1 MKRLLIIL
9 VLFISYSITFAQD
22 ETTGAISGHVWEND
36 GVTPIVD
43 AWVNAQIVSGGPH
56 YGQSSGT
63 DGSYVIT
70 NLPVGDYMLTTNP
83 NGYTCQTFDRALT
96 QEDIDF
102 VKVNAGDTIKGINF
116 FLERGGSIAGHVY
129 DAETKEPL
137 EDIDVEGGPLGIYYP
152 SGCRSNSNSDGSYV
166 IWGDFPTG
174 YCWVHAPTCSHYS
187 AYILDYDSTKTVYVH
202 SPDTTFGVDFYLSK
216 GGAISGRVLE
226 EDGVSPI
233 RDATVV
239 VTSEDHQVHRHSNTQ
254 TNGDYIVPGLPS
266 RRYPI
271 GVTVGID
278 PTKYHMGYYDNKP
291 RREDATL
298 VDVTAPDTTRGI
310 DIILSRVVYQ
320 SISNS
325 FIEATVTDRYPGC
338 NLTVGNT
345 GGLPETIEDN
355 DKDLMFGH
363 PSPYT
368 SFTTIRMD
376 GGDYIYG
383 SDQGDLTT
391 DPYISADGKSIT
403 RVWTLRN
410 LAITQKVSLVQSTW
424 SLNQYEDT
432 AELRYVIVNQ
442 DNTSHEVG
450 LRIMLDTML
459 GDNDGAPLMIP
470 YSEYSD
476 YEREFLKSVPPGI
489 PPWWTAIEG
498 DVTSIIFSAQGT
510 MTEGQATAPDRFVTA
525 AWTEI
530 FNTRWDYTVSSD
542 RKVIF
547 DSAVAMWWNPV
558 TVAPEETLKVVTYY
572 GLGEGTPDLSPP
584 YTDQHDPLKEATEVS
599 VHSNIALHIKDD
611 HKGVD
616 RTSVVLKVD
625 EEQVTPEIMG
635 ELKDYTIIYNPVHAF
650 KYNQQVTVS
659 VDAKDLA
666 WVPNAMETEVY
677 TIRMATDTIPPYTTD
692 HNPAGGA
699 VNIPADGDIIVH
711 VRDNLAGVDLSSLT
725 MEVEGEEVTPEVS
738 GTESDYGLT
747 HHPSQPLACNDTIDV
762 VIRARDLALPA
773 NVMKE
778 DRYRFF
784 TEVDKSPPFTTD
796 HNPRSEERNVALNA
810 DISLRIRDNFSG
822 VDTSSILLKVDG
834 VEVIPEITGTP
845 LNYLVSY
852 DPPQDF
858 HDNQIIEVQVEA
870 EDQAHPHNVME
881 REVYHFRTVQILP
894 DLMAIDLRPEEQLVV
909 GEAGRVLGQIR
920 NEIETVGE
928 AFHVLFRSGG
938 TTLKDT
944 LINGMSID
952 EVVTI
957 PARVLFSERGT
968 HEVEMMADSRDEI
981 TELAETNNTQKLVIE
996 ILQGPAGQLVVRPNP
1011 FTPNGDGYNDEVVF
1025 QVAGMGLDSPVVK
1038 IFDRRGM
1045 EVKEIKE
1052 SSDYW
1057 LVWDGKN
1064 ENGREMEPGVY
1075 LYLLMDGAK
1084 KLNSGTVV
1092 LAR

>member
-1 MKRLLIIL
+1 MKRSLIIL
-9 VLFISYSITFAQD
+9 VLFISYSITFAQN
-22 ETTGAISGHVWEND
+22 ETTGAISGHVYDAESLSPLPNVRLMVSHTSDYFSGTTEND
-36 GVTPIVD
+36 GYYI
-43 AWVNAQIVSGGPH
+43 I
-56 YGQSSGT
+56 
-63 DGSYVIT
+63 
-70 NLPVGDYMLTTNP
+70 NLPVGNCTVTAQM
-83 NGYTCQTFDRALT
+83 NGY
-96 QEDIDF
+96 IDQITNEIF
-102 VKVNAGDTIKGINF
+102 KINAGDTITGINF
-116 FLERGGSIAGHVY
+116 YLQRGGSIAGHVY
-129 DAETKEPL
+129 DDENKVPL
-137 EDIDVEGGPLGIYYP
+137 SGIGIRGSAMDRDAVGDVQSQL
-152 SGCRSNSNSDGSYV
+152 DGSYL
-166 IWGDFPTG
+166 IWGKCSEG
-174 YCWVHAPTCSHYS
+174 YWNVTAPAFFSDS
-187 AYILDYDSTKTVYVH
+187 PYILSTKTVYIQI
-202 SPDTTFGVDFYLSK
+202 PDTTFGVDFYLRK
-216 GGAISGRVLE
+216 GGAIAGKVLDENLIPISEVIAWASSEDEKTNRATFTRSDGTYTATGLQSGR
-226 EDGVSPI
+226 
-233 RDATVV
+233 
-239 VTSEDHQVHRHSNTQ
+239 
-254 TNGDYIVPGLPS
+254 YK
-266 RRYPI
+266 I
-271 GVTVGID
+271 GVLQHID
-278 PTKYHMGYYDNKP
+278 LAQYHTGYYQNTP
-291 RREDATL
+291 RKEDATL
-298 VDVTAPDTTRGI
+298 VNVNAPDTTYNI
-310 DIILSRVVYQ
+310 DIILDKVVNQ
-320 SISNS
+320 FTSNS
-325 FIEATVTDRYPGC
+325 LIQVTVSDRYPGC

-345 GGLPETIEDN
+345 GGLPETVEDDN
-355 DKDLMFGH
+355 KDLLFGH

-368 SFTTIRMD
+368 SYTTIRLD
-376 GGDYIYG
+376 GEDYIYG

-391 DPYISADGKSIT
+391 DPYVSADGKSIT

-410 LAITQKVSLVQSTW
+410 LAITQKVTLVTSTW
-424 SLNQYEDT
+424 SLNRYEDT
-432 AELRYVIVNQ
+432 AELRYIIVNQ

-476 YEREFLKSVPPGI
+476 YEREFLKNVPPGI

-498 DVTSIIFSAQGT
+498 DVMNVIFSAQGT
-510 MTEGQATAPDRFVTA
+510 MTEGEATEPDRFITA

-530 FNTRWDYTVSSD
+530 FNTRWGYTVSSD

-558 TVAPEETLKVVTYY
+558 TISPGGTLEIVTYY

-584 YTDQHDPLKEATEVS
+584 YTAEHDPLKEATEVS
-599 VHSNIALHIKDD
+599 IHSNITLHIKDD

-616 RTSVVLKVD
+616 LTSVVLNVNG
-625 EEQVTPEIMG
+625 EQVTPEIMG
-635 ELKDYTIIYNPVHAF
+635 ELKDYTIIYNPVNAF

-677 TIRMATDTIPPYTTD
+677 QIRMATDTIPPYTTD
-692 HNPAGGA
+692 HNPAREA

-711 VRDNLAGVDLSSLT
+711 VRDNLAGVDLSSLK
-725 MEVEGEEVTPEVS
+725 MEVEGEEVTPQVS
-738 GTESDYGLT
+738 GTESDYRLT
-747 HHPSQPLACNDTIDV
+747 HHPSQPMACNDTIDV

-858 HDNQIIEVQVEA
+858 HDNQIVEVQVEA
-870 EDQAHPHNVME
+870 EDQSHPHNVMD
-881 REVYHFRTVQILP
+881 REVYTFRTVQILP
-894 DLMAIDLRPEEQLVV
+894 DLMAIDLRPEKQLVV
-909 GEAGRVLGQIR
+909 GEAGRVLGRIR
-920 NEIETVGE
+920 NEIEAVGE
-928 AFHVLFRSGG
+928 AFHVLFRSDGA
-938 TTLKDT
+938 TLKDT
-944 LINGMSID
+944 LIIGMSID

-981 TELAETNNTQKLVIE
+981 TELAETNNTRKLVVE

-1057 LVWDGKN
+1057 LVWDGRN